1 MKDDISCMYKFTGNL
16 SHYKCMF
23 HIGPLYYGIA
33 IMPPT
38 HADGIANNVGHD
50 QTASLGAV

>member
-1 MKDDISCMYKFTGNL
+1 
-16 SHYKCMF
+16 MF